1 MVGDAVKCCGCR
13 CSVTCDRRLHSVH
26 NARALP
32 VHLQSVHGTLLQ
44 SSALQRLDLC
54 AGQQRRRRR
63 RLGRRAVRL
72 HGRLLC
78 RRRCNAASETCCR
91 KKPSGES
98 GPESTLCALCTTG
111 TPAMALKRSALHWKH
126 CVIGCCCETTW
137 SVAASCRCNPCSALP
152 LIIIVIIM
160 ITILVVII
168 VVIIIVIIVTIIVRA
183 LCASADKAG
192 A

>member
-1 MVGDAVKCCGCR
+1 MLRVQVQCYVRSQTALSALRACTACSSPVCARHSAPVKCVATLGFMCG
-13 CSVTCDRRLHSVH
+13 
-26 NARALP
+26 AAEEEE
-32 VHLQSVHGTLLQ
+32 G
-44 SSALQRLDLC
+44 
-54 AGQQRRRRR
+54 

-78 RRRCNAASETCCR
+78 RRRCNAASETCR

-98 GPESTLCALCTTG
+98 GPESTLCALWSCWNCTTG

-152 LIIIVIIM
+152 LIIIVVII

-168 VVIIIVIIVTIIVRA
+168 VVIIIVIIVIIIVRA

>member
-54 AGQQRRRRR
+54 AAAEEEEEEG

-78 RRRCNAASETCCR
+78 RRRCNAASETCR

-98 GPESTLCALCTTG
+98 GPESTLCALRSYWNCTAG
-111 TPAMALKRSALHWKH
+111 TVQLALKRSALHWKH

-137 SVAASCRCNPCSALP
+137 SVAASCRCNPCTALNHYRHYHHYHP
-152 LIIIVIIM
+152 
-160 ITILVVII
+160 
-168 VVIIIVIIVTIIVRA
+168 RRYHRCHRYHHRQSS
-183 LCASADKAG
+183 LCIRG
-192 A
+192 

>member
-1 MVGDAVKCCGCR
+1 MLRAIADCTQCTT
-13 CSVTCDRRLHSVH
+13 S
-26 NARALP
+26 ARALP

-54 AGQQRRRRR
+54 AGQTRRRRR
-63 RLGRRAVRL
+63 GGEAD
-72 HGRLLC
+72 GRLDC
-78 RRRCNAASETCCR
+78 TGVCSAGGAAMPRLRPAEKSR
-91 KKPSGES
+91 LASRVQKAHSVHSNP
-98 GPESTLCALCTTG
+98 AG
-111 TPAMALKRSALHWKH
+111 TVQLALKRSALHWKH

-168 VVIIIVIIVTIIVRA
+168 VVIMIAIIVTITSELFVHPRIKPE
-183 LCASADKAG
+183 LKQG
-192 A
+192 

>member
-1 MVGDAVKCCGCR
+1 MKCCGCR

-54 AGQQRRRRR
+54 AAAEEEEG

-78 RRRCNAASETCCR
+78 RRRCNAASETCR

-98 GPESTLCALCTTG
+98 GPESTLCALWLVLLELYNWLSSAVHCTGST
-111 TPAMALKRSALHWKH
+111 
-126 CVIGCCCETTW
+126 V
-137 SVAASCRCNPCSALP
+137 
-152 LIIIVIIM
+152 
-160 ITILVVII
+160 
-168 VVIIIVIIVTIIVRA
+168 
-183 LCASADKAG
+183 
-192 A
+192 

>member
-1 MVGDAVKCCGCR
+1 MLRAIADCTQCTAL
-13 CSVTCDRRLHSVH
+13 S
-26 NARALP
+26 ALP

-54 AGQQRRRRR
+54 AAAEEEAW
-63 RLGRRAVRL
+63 LGRRAVRL

-98 GPESTLCALCTTG
+98 GPESTLCALWSCWNCTTG

-152 LIIIVIIM
+152 LIIIVVII

-168 VVIIIVIIVTIIVRA
+168 VVIIIVIIVIIIVRA

>member
-1 MVGDAVKCCGCR
+1 MLRAIADCTQCTTRVHCLFISSLCTALCSSQVR
-13 CSVTCDRRLHSVH
+13 C
-26 NARALP
+26 NAWIYVR
-32 VHLQSVHGTLLQ
+32 
-44 SSALQRLDLC
+44 
-54 AGQQRRRRR
+54 QQTRRRRR

-72 HGRLLC
+72 HGRLFC

-98 GPESTLCALCTTG
+98 GPESTLCALWSCWNCTTG
-111 TPAMALKRSALHWKH
+111 TTALLALKRSALHWKH

-152 LIIIVIIM
+152 LIIIVIII

-168 VVIIIVIIVTIIVRA
+168 VVIIIAIIVTIIVRA

>member
-1 MVGDAVKCCGCR
+1 MLRAIADCTQCTACVHCLFISSLCTALCSSQVR
-13 CSVTCDRRLHSVH
+13 CNAWIYVRGSRR
-26 NARALP
+26 
-32 VHLQSVHGTLLQ
+32 G
-44 SSALQRLDLC
+44 
-54 AGQQRRRRR
+54 GGGE

-78 RRRCNAASETCCR
+78 RRRCNAASETCR

-98 GPESTLCALCTTG
+98 GPESTLCALWSCWNCTTG

-137 SVAASCRCNPCSALP
+137 SAAASCRCNPCSALP
-152 LIIIVIIM
+152 LIIIVVII

-168 VVIIIVIIVTIIVRA
+168 VVIIIVIIVIIIVRA

>member
-1 MVGDAVKCCGCR
+1 MLRVQVQQCYVRSQTAL
-13 CSVTCDRRLHSVH
+13 S
-26 NARALP
+26 ALP
-32 VHLQSVHGTLLQ
+32 VHLQSVHNTLLQ

-54 AGQQRRRRR
+54 AAADEEEG

-98 GPESTLCALCTTG
+98 GPESTLCALCWSCWNCTTG

-152 LIIIVIIM
+152 LIIIIIII
-160 ITILVVII
+160 ITILV
-168 VVIIIVIIVTIIVRA
+168 VIIVTIIVRA

>member
-13 CSVTCDRRLHSVH
+13 CSVTCDRRLRSVH
-26 NARALP
+26 CLFISSLCTALCSSQVRCNAWIYVR
-32 VHLQSVHGTLLQ
+32 
-44 SSALQRLDLC
+44 
-54 AGQQRRRRR
+54 QQKRRRR

-78 RRRCNAASETCCR
+78 RRRCNAASETCR

-111 TPAMALKRSALHWKH
+111 TLAMALKRSALHWKH

-152 LIIIVIIM
+152 LIIIIVII
-160 ITILVVII
+160 IIILVVII
-168 VVIIIVIIVTIIVRA
+168 VVIIIVIIVTIIVNA
-183 LCASADKAG
+183 LCASAGKAG